1 MVTGGIEEW
10 GVSIFSRRNQLS
22 KTVNHLVHLLPSAF
36 QFWKFKMP
44 KLYVIDQISVYFTW
58 FISAFLSFIKL
69 VQSMEGAPIFLGG
82 TNSVKRLIY
91 VVFSSLIQLWICQ
104 VSKFYCFHKVS
115 TYFTWFS
122 SSFLSFSKRM
132 SAYFLPR
139 NQFCNKLF
147 VPRIFISFTKKW
159 RA

>member
-1 MVTGGIEEW
+1 MA
-10 GVSIFSRRNQLS
+10 
-22 KTVNHLVHLLPSAF
+22 HLLPSVF
-36 QFWKFKMP
+36 QFWKFKRP

-58 FISAFLSFIKL
+58 FISALLSFIKL
-69 VQSMEGAPIFLGG
+69 VQSIEGASIFFEG

-91 VVFSSLIQLWICQ
+91 VVFSSLIQLWICH

-147 VPRIFISFTKKW
+147 VPRICISFTKKW